1 MLSIV
6 LIVKLN
12 DLPPFAQFSP
22 LPYFLCFC
30 LQPWHTNTPRLP
42 PKAFDPDTT
51 PGMARGSHRVIE
63 KGGKGGRTPYYV
75 LWITLTPSVES
86 SSPPFRCPF
95 DRPGGTLHKVP
106 SRVNSI
112 NQCKRHLWKGIRNV
126 APLPLMVGVTE
137 YARRQ
142 RVESTPR
149 VTVTQSCAQCSIL
162 ASLPICTIQ
171 PSCINGMDLQT
182 SFLCIWLLIRAN
194 RSLMEPLWNNVIY
207 KRVENTQI
215 CNSNFCGKFIF

>member
-1 MLSIV
+1 MESRVVYSTDCKVKWLTSLCPV
-6 LIVKLN
+6 LFPSFLFVCNPDIQTHRVFHQK
-12 DLPPFAQFSP
+12 P
-22 LPYFLCFC
+22 LIRTRPQVWRGC
-30 LQPWHTNTPRLP
+30 LIGWKREGREGREGGLHTTCCELR
-42 PKAFDPDTT
+42 
-51 PGMARGSHRVIE
+51 SHRL
-63 KGGKGGRTPYYV
+63 RSR
-75 LWITLTPSVES
+75 WI
-86 SSPPFRCPF
+86 SSPPFWCPF

-162 ASLPICTIQ
+162 AKLSICTIQ
-171 PSCINGMDLQT
+171 PSCINVMDLQT
-182 SFLCIWLLIRAN
+182 SFCVFDSWLGLIAVWW
-194 RSLMEPLWNNVIY
+194 SHLVTM
-207 KRVENTQI
+207 
-215 CNSNFCGKFIF
+215 